1 MRGRLNLF
9 QTSMLRWRTLHPYNA
24 VHVVAFL
31 QPLDIERLR
40 SAIAATLEQWGL
52 TGLVLDARR
61 NRYEYRGGRA
71 QFELATLTPA
81 PDIDAARAREIERQL
96 NRAFPPQGPLEPFR
110 FFTLAGSDSFDLGV
124 AYDHFVAAG
133 DSIVTLMKAICDR
146 YSGVAARQA
155 APVERYPARCSKVLL
170 GNLRCV
176 LAGVRELP
184 AMVASCRRSVRPPH
198 DGVSNGTNGFSY
210 FRLSPGETTSLMR
223 TAKEWNVTLNDL
235 LLALA
240 LVAIAPLAGRRD
252 PAKRRH
258 EIGVASIVNIRNDF
272 GPDAAQAF
280 GQFLSSFRISHALPD
295 GIGLQTLAR
304 EISAQTA
311 LIKREKLY
319 LHSLLAMAAG
329 RLLWPFMNDAQRGSM
344 HSKSYPTWVGVSNF
358 DVNRMWRAAGDGAV
372 PGYVRAVPTGP
383 LMPVVL
389 AVTSAQDVLQFG
401 VSYRAAVI
409 SRDDIATMSGLLVQN
424 VRRLAA

>member
-24 VHVVAFL
+24 VHVVAVA
-31 QPLDIERLR
+31 QPLDVERLR

-61 NRYEYRGGRA
+61 NRYEYRGGSA
-71 QFELATLTPA
+71 QFELATLTPD
-81 PDIDAARAREIERQL
+81 PELDVARVREIERQL

-110 FFTLAGSDSFDLGV
+110 FFTIGGAESFDLGI

-133 DSIVTLMKAICDR
+133 DSIMALMKAICDH
-146 YSGVAARQA
+146 YSREAAQQTT
-155 APVERYPARCSKVLL
+155 PVERYPARCSKVLV
-170 GNLRCV
+170 GNLRSV
-176 LAGVRELP
+176 LAGIRELP

-198 DGVSNGTNGFSY
+198 DGVLDGTNGFSY
-210 FRLSPGETTSLMR
+210 FRLSPGETQTLMR
-223 TAKEWNVTLNDL
+223 TAKQWNVTLNDL

-240 LVAIAPLAGRRD
+240 LVAVAPLAGRRD
-252 PAKRRH
+252 PANRRH

-272 GPDAAQAF
+272 GPGAAAAF
-280 GQFLSSFRISHALPD
+280 GQFLSSFRISHAMPD

-304 EISAQTA
+304 EVSAQTA

-319 LHSLLAMAAG
+319 LHSLLAMAAS
-329 RLLWPFMNDAQRGSM
+329 RLIWPFMNDAQRGSM
-344 HSKSYPTWVGVSNF
+344 HTKSYPTWVGVSSF
-358 DVNRMWRAAGDGAV
+358 DVNRIWSASGGGAV
-372 PGYVRAVPTGP
+372 PGYIRAVPTGP

-389 AVTSAQDVLQFG
+389 AVTSAQDVLHFG

-409 SRDDIATMSGLLVQN
+409 SHDDVARISGLLVQN